1 MFLNLPTEKV
11 RRRIIGQVMEGE
23 EGTGRRRGEFIFPN
37 KLGVPIKK
45 STAGGVGIVPLC
57 KRD

>member
-11 RRRIIGQVMEGE
+11 RRRIIGQGMEGE
-23 EGTGRRRGEFIFPN
+23 EGTRRRRRGKFIFPN

-45 STAGGVGIVPLC
+45 STEGGVGIVPL
-57 KRD
+57 RD